1 MVLAIGSGEGI
12 EGNHQQ
18 ATGVGLNNDSLLA
31 IESDLVAIEEK
42 ELENMYQ
49 LENSTS
55 SIQNHPHSS
64 HLDPSMKGF
73 MEHMAFHL
81 WFFLPCVILLVP
93 PQPKF
98 IDKIVQVSKK
108 GTVFKNYS
116 KKSHLQHCKHISKIN
131 N

>member
-18 ATGVGLNNDSLLA
+18 ASGVGLTNDSLLA

-108 GTVFKNYS
+108 EHIVFKHYS
-116 KKSHLQHCKHISKIN
+116 KKSHLQHCKHT
-131 N
+131 

>member
-1 MVLAIGSGEGI
+1 MVLAIGGGGGL
-12 EGNHQQ
+12 EGNHQ
-18 ATGVGLNNDSLLA
+18 AEVGLNNDSLLA

-55 SIQNHPHSS
+55 YIQKHPHSS
-64 HLDPSMKGF
+64 SHVEPSMKGF

-98 IDKIVQVSKK
+98 IDKIVQVQS
-108 GTVFKNYS
+108 VV
-116 KKSHLQHCKHISKIN
+116 
-131 N
+131 

>member
-18 ATGVGLNNDSLLA
+18 ASGVGLTNDSLLA

-42 ELENMYQ
+42 ELETMYH
-49 LENSTS
+49 LENSS
-55 SIQNHPHSS
+55 SIPNNHHPHSS
-64 HLDPSMKGF
+64 SHVEPSMKGF

-98 IDKIVQVSKK
+98 IDKIVQVQS
-108 GTVFKNYS
+108 VV
-116 KKSHLQHCKHISKIN
+116 
-131 N
+131 